1 MSIGKIIALIFGIFF
16 LLIGILIT
24 VSGVAVFAVSNVYT
38 DNQGYFTSP
47 EYQLTKENVVAVV
60 FSDINI
66 NIESNAPQW
75 VQSNLSNIV
84 QIRMQLTSTENY
96 FIGVAQTSKVET
108 YLANV
113 PYAKITDFNWNSGL
127 QVSSDII
134 HPAATGNLSSNQPAN
149 LTDFWD
155 AQGSS
160 TTILNWVPKQGEWTF
175 VVMKADGT
183 KGVDVGIKAGAK
195 VPILGAIATFLVIFG
210 VMFIVLSI
218 VIFIIIARTNKRK
231 IVTVYEYTG
240 QRTPARV
247 SEVSYP
253 SYSAPP
259 PMYGTPSPK
268 VSDQQAPLQPAPA
281 ENEQVFVVADWG
293 PRILAYIIDII
304 VVSIL
309 LEMAKLPFIIGDPT
323 NRILLYPA
331 GLSVNGVVLFLYF
344 LLTESYYGTT
354 LGKEVLKLQV
364 ITEDGRRPEL
374 KESALS
380 AVGKAFFLPIDLLIG
395 LIMKDTEHEV
405 PLNQRLMQK
414 ASKTLVIVKPEKIQM
429 K

>member
-75 VQSNLSNIV
+75 VQNNLSNIV
-84 QIRMQLTSTENY
+84 KIRMELSSTENY
-96 FIGVAQTSKVET
+96 FIGVAHTDQVET

-134 HPAATGNLSSNQPAN
+134 HPTATGNLTNNAPAN
-149 LTDFWD
+149 QTFWD

-160 TTILNWVPKQGEWTF
+160 TALLNWVPKQGQWTF
-175 VVMKADGT
+175 VVMKANGT
-183 KGVDVGIKAGAK
+183 TGIDVSIKAGAK
-195 VPILGAIATFLVIFG
+195 VPILSAIATFLVIFG
-210 VMFIVLSI
+210 VMFIVLAI
-218 VIFIIIARTNKRK
+218 VIFIIIVRTNKRK

-247 SEVSYP
+247 SEVTYP
-253 SYSAPP
+253 AYSTPP
-259 PMYGTPSPK
+259 SVYGTPSPK
-268 VSDQQAPLQPAPA
+268 VSDQQAPAQQAPPA

-304 VVSIL
+304 LVSIVVD
-309 LEMAKLPFIIGDPT
+309 MVRLPILIGDPT
-323 NRILLYPA
+323 NNLLLYPA
-331 GLSVNGVVLFLYF
+331 GLSVNGVALFLYF

-354 LGKEVLKLQV
+354 IGKEVLKLQV
-364 ITEDGRRPEL
+364 ITEDGRKPEL

-380 AVGKAFFLPIDLLIG
+380 ALGKAFFLPIDLLIG
-395 LIMKDTEHEV
+395 LIMKDTEHDV
-405 PLNQRLMQK
+405 KLNQRLMQK
-414 ASKTLVIVKPEKIQM
+414 ASKTLVIVKPEKFT
-429 K
+429 